1 MKLIEN
7 LAPMENDDTPETFF
21 PLSTAIE
28 NVMTHL
34 KIPRHEGRAAND
46 NDPNSRSDTKRNR
59 NSDPD
64 FAGKLPNSR
73 KDFRAQR

>member
-1 MKLIEN
+1 
-7 LAPMENDDTPETFF
+7 MENDDTHDTFQ
-21 PLSTAIE
+21 PIAIAVANVLSY
-28 NVMTHL
+28 L
-34 KIPRHEGRAAND
+34 KIQRHEGRAAND

-64 FAGKLPNSR
+64 FASERSNSR